1 MMEYEGVPYIL
12 DFLPL
17 EDPEQTRI
25 HPFFENLR
33 DGRFTTTRCSS
44 CGEVLWQPRVVCPH
58 CNADQMEWIDLP
70 KEGKIYAHTAMV
82 LGAPLGF
89 EKDVPFVIAI
99 VELDMGP
106 DGILPMFTRVDDAAY
121 EDLSIGDTV
130 YFKTVDC
137 GDGRVFFRFTAKA
150 PD

>member
-1 MMEYEGVPYIL
+1 MPEFEGVPYIL
-12 DFLPL
+12 DFLPQ
-17 EDPEQTRI
+17 EDPDQTRI
-25 HPFFENLR
+25 HRFYENLR
-33 DGRFTTTRCSS
+33 EGRLTTTQCNA

-58 CNADQMEWIDLP
+58 CNADQMDWIDLP
-70 KEGKIYAHTAMV
+70 MQGTVYAHTAMI

-89 EKDVPFVIAI
+89 EADTPFVIAI
-99 VELDMGP
+99 IQLDMGDDEP
-106 DGILPMFTRVDDAAY
+106 LNMFTRVDDTTY

-130 YFKTVDC
+130 WFKTVDC